1 MNNLKKSETW
11 KIQLTIANNLISFK
25 DIDEELVMNSKS
37 DNMEVMIYDKADKV
51 IKELFMS
58 VLKVYQIVLET
69 SMKGSDFIF
78 DCVHTVYYK
87 YHKNI

>member
-11 KIQLTIANNLISFK
+11 KIQLTIASNLISFK
-25 DIDEELVMNSKS
+25 DTDEELVMNSKS

-58 VLKVYQIVLET
+58 VLKYIKLCWKRQ
-69 SMKGSDFIF
+69 
-78 DCVHTVYYK
+78 
-87 YHKNI
+87 

>member
-37 DNMEVMIYDKADKV
+37 DNMEVMIYDKVDKV
-51 IKELFMS
+51 IKELSKS
-58 VLKVYQIVLET
+58 VLKEYQIMLEM
-69 SMKGSDFIF
+69 SMKGSVFIF
-78 DCVHTVYYK
+78 DCVNIVYYK
-87 YHKNI
+87 HHKNI

>member
-58 VLKVYQIVLET
+58 VLKYIKLCWKRQ
-69 SMKGSDFIF
+69 
-78 DCVHTVYYK
+78 
-87 YHKNI
+87 

>member
-11 KIQLTIANNLISFK
+11 KIQLTIASNLISFK
-25 DIDEELVMNSKS
+25 DTDEELVMNSKS

-78 DCVHTVYYK
+78 DCVHIVYYK
-87 YHKNI
+87 HHKNI